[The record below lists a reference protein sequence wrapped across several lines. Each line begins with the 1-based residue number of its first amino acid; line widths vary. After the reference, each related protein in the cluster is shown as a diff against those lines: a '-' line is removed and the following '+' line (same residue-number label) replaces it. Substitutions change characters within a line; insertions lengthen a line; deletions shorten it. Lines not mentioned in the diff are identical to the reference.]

1 MAGLLARSRPIFEK
15 GAPYLN
21 RLFRLP
27 EPDVRGTALRSRRL
41 LLLTVPS
48 FFGFWQIG
56 PVSAFLWN
64 SQNHRNR
71 CPLLLSVPSFCSCLQ
86 LGRVSA
92 YLGIPRNYRKRRPL
106 LLSVLSFCCFFLN
119 RMHKNKKRNF
129 ILGNFRPVAIYFG
142 GSLCKSTRIGA
153 S

>member
-1 MAGLLARSRPIFEK
+1 MARSRPILEK

-27 EPDVRGTALRSRRL
+27 EPDHREETLRSRRL

-48 FFGFWQIG
+48 FFVFLQIG

-64 SQNHRNR
+64 SQNYRNR

-129 ILGNFRPVAIYFG
+129 ILGNFRPVAIYLG
-142 GSLCKSTRIGA
+142 GSSLKSMQIGA